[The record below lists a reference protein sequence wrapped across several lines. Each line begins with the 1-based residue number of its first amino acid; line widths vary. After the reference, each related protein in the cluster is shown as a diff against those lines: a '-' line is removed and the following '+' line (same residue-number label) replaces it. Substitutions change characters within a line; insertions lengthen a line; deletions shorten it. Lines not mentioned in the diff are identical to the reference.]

1 MRRPKPQG
9 ETSFLSSTESLDLPV
24 GTQVAPGELRGYYI
38 DFTSKVS
45 VPSWPP
51 EWLPPRDEQIH
62 CETIQWALGCVE
74 RHLAT
79 EDERWLSAAL
89 EAAGYLAEIQS
100 ETGGWEHL
108 APMPH
113 TYHLPAPWLSAL
125 AQGEGASLFARL
137 HLLTGDRAHADRARL
152 SLSSMERPVEDGG
165 VLAALGDGT
174 LPEEYPTSPPSFVLN
189 GAIFALWGFYDV
201 GIGLDDEGAMDAF
214 HDGLETLAANIA
226 RWDLGYWSRY
236 DLYPHPIVNVAS
248 PAYHALHVTQLRAMA
263 LIAPDHRLDRMRA
276 RFERYQLSRSN
287 RWRAFAAKAAF
298 RLRVPRN
305 QLLGRRMVRS
315 IEDPN

>member
-9 ETSFLSSTESLDLPV
+9 ETSFLSSTGSLDLPV
-24 GTQVAPGELRGYYI
+24 GTRVTAGELRGYYI

-45 VPSWPP
+45 EPSWPP
-51 EWLPPRDEQIH
+51 EWLPPRDRQIH
-62 CETIQWALGCVE
+62 CETIQWALGCLE

-89 EAAGYLAEIQS
+89 EAAGYLSEIQS
-100 ETGGWEHL
+100 DSGGWEHL

-137 HLLTGDRAHADRARL
+137 HLLTGDQAHADRAQL
-152 SLSSMERPVEDGG
+152 SLHSMELPVEHGG
-165 VLAALGDGT
+165 VLAGLGEGT
-174 LPEEYPTSPPSFVLN
+174 LPEEYPTTPPSFVLN

-201 GIGLDDEGAMDAF
+201 GIGLDDDAAMNAF
-214 HDGLETLAANIA
+214 RDGVETLAANIA
-226 RWDLGYWSRY
+226 SWDLGYWSRY
-236 DLYPHPIVNVAS
+236 DLYPHPLVNVAS
-248 PAYHALHVTQLRAMA
+248 AAYHALHVNQLRAMSV
-263 LIAPDHRLDRMRA
+263 IAPDDRLDRVRE
-276 RFERYQLSRSN
+276 RFERYQLSRPS

>member
-9 ETSFLSSTESLDLPV
+9 ETSFLSSAASLDLPV
-24 GTQVAPGELRGYYI
+24 GAQVTPGELRGYYI
-38 DFTSKVS
+38 DFTSKVTE
-45 VPSWPP
+45 PSWPP
-51 EWLPPRDEQIH
+51 SWLPPRDRQIH
-62 CETIQWALGCVE
+62 CETIQWALGCLE
-74 RHLAT
+74 RHLTT

-100 ETGGWEHL
+100 DSGGWEHL

-113 TYHLPAPWLSAL
+113 TYHLAAPWLSAL

-137 HLLTGDRAHADRARL
+137 HLLTGGRAHADRARL
-152 SLSSMERPVEDGG
+152 ALRSMELPVERGG
-165 VLAALGDGT
+165 VVAGLGEGS
-174 LPEEYPTSPPSFVLN
+174 LPEEYPTTPPSFVLN

-201 GIGLDDEGAMDAF
+201 GIGLGDEQAAEAFRDGA
-214 HDGLETLAANIA
+214 ETLAANIT

-236 DLYPHPIVNVAS
+236 DLYPHPLVNVAS
-248 PAYHALHVTQLRAMA
+248 AAYHQLHITQLSAMS
-263 LIAPDHRLDRMRA
+263 LIAPDARFDRVRE
-276 RFERYQLSRSN
+276 RFERYQRSRF
-287 RWRAFAAKAAF
+287 RRARAFAAKAAF

-305 QLLGRRMVRS
+305 RLVGHRAARP

>member
-9 ETSFLSSTESLDLPV
+9 ETSFLSSAASLDLPV
-24 GTQVAPGELRGYYI
+24 GGQVTPGELRGYYI
-38 DFTSKVS
+38 DFASKVTEP
-45 VPSWPP
+45 VWPP
-51 EWLPPRDEQIH
+51 SWLPPREQQIH
-62 CETIQWALGCVE
+62 CETIQWALGCLE

-89 EAAGYLAEIQS
+89 EAAGYLSEIQS
-100 ETGGWEHL
+100 DSGGWEHL
-108 APMPH
+108 TPMPH
-113 TYHLPAPWLSAL
+113 TYHLAAPWLSAL

-137 HLLTGDRAHADRARL
+137 HLLTGDPAHADTARQAL
-152 SLSSMERPVEDGG
+152 HSMELPVERGG
-165 VLAALGDGT
+165 VLAGLGDGT

-201 GIGLDDEGAMDAF
+201 GIGLDDAQAAQAFDDGA
-214 HDGLETLAANIA
+214 ETLAANIA

-236 DLYPHPIVNVAS
+236 DLYPHPLVNVAS
-248 PAYHALHVTQLRAMA
+248 PAYHQLHITQLKAIT
-263 LIAPDHRLDRMRA
+263 LIAPDSRFDRVRE
-276 RFERYQLSRSN
+276 RFEGYQRSRIS

-305 QLLGRRMVRS
+305 RLLGRRMVRS